1 MTISS
6 IHFQKA
12 EVEFAEKHNFR
23 TEKKE
28 PEYLLDKQY
37 RKTNE
42 YLKLHDPKELY
53 QEQMELRKQNHSRGF
68 APHLKDVYWEAVVNL
83 DEKHSLA
90 DVKKVA
96 DFIQQKY
103 HLQPCSIALHHDE
116 GYTDKDG
123 TVKYNHH
130 AHLCFLTMDNGISTM
145 RKIRSKELRQMQT
158 EVAQLLGLER
168 GKEHSQAMRLN
179 HQQYRAVMK
188 AQEELTRENVKEL
201 NVFYNQKLNNKI
213 SELQSTLIKPLLTL
227 SKKLTDEKA
236 ELETEKQT
244 LTTQLEAEKKN
255 IKTVTKTVTV
265 TRDLTDDEIE
275 LLPKVSELKKKLTE
289 SETALS
295 EAPVKTQKELN
306 ELKSKIRREMIAES
320 GFTQEQYKA
329 LNEAAASIKKFLKT
343 ENYTV
348 SDVINTLLG
357 SISKVKTLTSE
368 KTQLETQ
375 LEAEKKNV
383 KTETVTKTVLRD
395 YTDDEIDNLP
405 KVVKL
410 NSTVKSLNET
420 IKDKNQKIAEN
431 EQKLT
436 KKVQKIVII
445 NRNSSILTENQI
457 SNLPQMKGLKAQKDY
472 FDKAYN
478 AELKI
483 HQQLQEENNQLSAK
497 LKTVTEERDILSK
510 FNSTVLQVIQAM
522 HSDFDL
528 EHPIESLKK
537 IYIAWKTQHQKSTE
551 TPQKRSQSDESTI
564 KRVEVQQTSQS
575 QSMSVLNASQPKEK
589 RYSVVISR
597 QSYDL
602 TAKDIH
608 DWLEDY
614 PEDKDSI
621 AKQLSEADRRE
632 VFGEPTRTA
641 QKQTPARVKHSLE
654 R

>member
-53 QEQMELRKQNHSRGF
+53 QEQLKIRNQNHARGF

-130 AHLCFLTMDNGISTM
+130 AHLCFLTMDKGISTM

-168 GKEHSQAMRLN
+168 GKENSKTTRLD
-179 HQQYRAVMK
+179 HKQYREK
-188 AQEELTRENVKEL
+188 AKELAEKDELYEKELYSLEQALDTAHDRDLETQEELLTLKEQKKIVEAERKKYKEEADHIASEYRALQALNKTLHTREEL
-201 NVFYNQKLNNKI
+201 
-213 SELQSTLIKPLLTL
+213 
-227 SKKLTDEKA
+227 D
-236 ELETEKQT
+236 
-244 LTTQLEAEKKN
+244 
-255 IKTVTKTVTV
+255 
-265 TRDLTDDEIE
+265 
-275 LLPKVSELKKKLTE
+275 
-289 SETALS
+289 
-295 EAPVKTQKELN
+295 
-306 ELKSKIRREMIAES
+306 
-320 GFTQEQYKA
+320 KA
-329 LNEAAASIKKFLKT
+329 LAALRKEYEDRLAK
-343 ENYTV
+343 EV
-348 SDVINTLLG
+348 
-357 SISKVKTLTSE
+357 E
-368 KTQLETQ
+368 KTNT
-375 LEAEKKNV
+375 
-383 KTETVTKTVLRD
+383 
-395 YTDDEIDNLP
+395 
-405 KVVKL
+405 L
-410 NSTVKSLNET
+410 NSTVN
-420 IKDKNQKIAEN
+420 
-431 EQKLT
+431 
-436 KKVQKIVII
+436 
-445 NRNSSILTENQI
+445 
-457 SNLPQMKGLKAQKDY
+457 GLKAQKDY
-472 FDKAYN
+472 FEKAYN
-478 AELKI
+478 NELEA
-483 HQQLQEENNQLSAK
+483 HQQLQQENKELRTQLEA
-497 LKTVTEERDILSK
+497 VTKERDYWLQ
-510 FNSTVLQVIQAM
+510 FNGAVLNIIKAM
-522 HSDFDL
+522 HSDFDI
-528 EHPIESLKK
+528 EHPVQSLKK
-537 IYIAWKTQHQKSTE
+537 IYIAWKSQHQKSSVI
-551 TPQKRSQSDESTI
+551 PQKRSQSDESTI

-575 QSMSVLNASQPKEK
+575 QSMSKFEASQPEEK
-589 RYSVVISR
+589 RYSVEISR
-597 QSYDL
+597 QLYDL

-621 AKQLSEADRRE
+621 AKQLNDEDRRE
-632 VFGEPTRTA
+632 VFGEPTQA
-641 QKQTPARVKHSLE
+641 PQQKQSFFTRVKHSLE